1 MKKLVRK
8 DIKKRKSF
16 FNSEKKKIIFKTI
29 IKNYGFC
36 KTEKKKISSNLLKNF
51 KHDTLTQT
59 VNRCILTGRKKRL
72 NKMFNFSR
80 VYFRKLIRSGFIFGF
95 KKSSW

>member
-8 DIKKRKSF
+8 DIKKRNNF
-16 FNSEKKKIIFKTI
+16 FISEKKKIIFKTI
-29 IKNYGFC
+29 IKNYNFC
-36 KTEKKKISSNLLKNF
+36 EIEKKKISLNLSQNF
-51 KHDTLTQT
+51 KHDTQNQL
-59 VNRCILTGRKKRL
+59 VNRCVLTGRKKRL

-95 KKSSW
+95 RKSSW